1 MAKSKAS
8 AVIARG
14 AAVRSLGTARH
25 RHSGHAFIFFS
36 VGIFD
41 VNSLALM
48 TWNAVRNRDYQVRRV
63 SNP

>member
-1 MAKSKAS
+1 MLAKPKAF
-8 AVIARG
+8 AVIVRG

-25 RHSGHAFIFFS
+25 RHSGHAFILM
-36 VGIFD
+36 VEIFD